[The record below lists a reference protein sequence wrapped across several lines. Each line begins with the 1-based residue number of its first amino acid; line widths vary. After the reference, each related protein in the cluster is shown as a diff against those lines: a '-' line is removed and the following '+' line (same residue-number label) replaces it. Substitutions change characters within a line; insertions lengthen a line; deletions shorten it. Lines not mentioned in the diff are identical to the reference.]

1 MPYQL
6 SSEQRLLMEQT
17 YTPSSSFRKRP
28 LYSLKLSSLASSN
41 NSATTLEPFII
52 IIIVFYSASFS
63 QGQNSNSLSAD
74 YVEVPPREHQ
84 EALAAIEKLSD
95 RLVHGKVIGERIAA
109 CFRVSMNIDKSYV
122 VRIICAFSQMRIL
135 KVKLSILRTSFA

>member
-1 MPYQL
+1 VTCLSLAESEIMPYQL
-6 SSEQRLLMEQT
+6 SSEQRLLMEQS

-41 NSATTLEPFII
+41 YSGLHFPILFL
-52 IIIVFYSASFS
+52 IIVPSASFS
-63 QGQNSNSLSAD
+63 QGQNSNSLSND

-109 CFRVSMNIDKSYV
+109 CFRVSMNIEKSYV
-122 VRIICAFSQMRIL
+122 VSKICIFT
-135 KVKLSILRTSFA
+135 TSY